1 MDSLLASYG
10 SDEDKDN
17 EEAFEV
23 VAPEIPRKLSLFGRL
38 PPPKKSGNSNPNSS
52 GLSSPPSFSSS
63 TTSTP
68 SLFAKLPPP
77 KLEPKLEPKVEIEAH
92 PSVSSRPSLFGALPP
107 PKLEPGLANPKTKKQ
122 TVAFRPPVDISVL
135 DDEDDWE
142 PSKKKRAKPEPSSNV
157 GNVGGGG
164 GLSALLPPPKHT
176 LGVGASLGSG
186 STSGASQRA
195 AVAVDVDKAG
205 VQDVE
210 LDVKPQ
216 VAHAKTPAAAI
227 DNRAKSSSA
236 FQGQMQYD
244 NSAYA
249 VDHSSAFPPQ
259 VCNNIL
265 NSVCCSCLQNCN
277 SSQDSLSSSYVFWIC
292 DCKREVL
299 PQILVQRLLI

>member
-1 MDSLLASYG
+1 
-10 SDEDKDN
+10 
-17 EEAFEV
+17 
-23 VAPEIPRKLSLFGRL
+23 
-38 PPPKKSGNSNPNSS
+38 
-52 GLSSPPSFSSS
+52 
-63 TTSTP
+63 
-68 SLFAKLPPP
+68 
-77 KLEPKLEPKVEIEAH
+77 
-92 PSVSSRPSLFGALPP
+92 
-107 PKLEPGLANPKTKKQ
+107 
-122 TVAFRPPVDISVL
+122 VDISVL

-227 DNRAKSSSA
+227 DNRAESSSA

-292 DCKREVL
+292 DCKREVM